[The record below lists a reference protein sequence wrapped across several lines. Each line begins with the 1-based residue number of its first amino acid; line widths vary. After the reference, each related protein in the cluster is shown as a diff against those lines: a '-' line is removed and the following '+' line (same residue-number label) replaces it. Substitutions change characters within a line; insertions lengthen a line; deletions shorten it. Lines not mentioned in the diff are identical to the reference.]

1 MSLIDKE
8 IALIISDAERRK
20 EQKRVAEQ
28 IAIERQA
35 YEDIKGIINE
45 VKELIDGREKDVCE
59 VNSIE

>member
-45 VKELIDGREKDVCE
+45 VKELIDGREEK
-59 VNSIE
+59 I

>member
-1 MSLIDKE
+1 MSLIDRE

-45 VKELIDGREKDVCE
+45 VKELIDGRSIYKDMPE
-59 VNSIE
+59 DA

>member
-20 EQKRVAEQ
+20 EQKRIAEQ

-45 VKELIDGREKDVCE
+45 VKELINGECRLDKHT
-59 VNSIE
+59 

>member
-45 VKELIDGREKDVCE
+45 VKELIDGRSIYKDMPE
-59 VNSIE
+59 DA

>member
-8 IALIISDAERRK
+8 IALIISDAERHK

-45 VKELIDGREKDVCE
+45 VKELIDGRTQDVHE
-59 VNSIE
+59 ESN

>member
-20 EQKRVAEQ
+20 EQKRMAEQ

-45 VKELIDGREKDVCE
+45 VKELIDGRTQDVHE
-59 VNSIE
+59 ESN

>member
-20 EQKRVAEQ
+20 QQKRVAEQ

-45 VKELIDGREKDVCE
+45 VKELIDGRTKNVCE
-59 VNSIE
+59 NNYRQ